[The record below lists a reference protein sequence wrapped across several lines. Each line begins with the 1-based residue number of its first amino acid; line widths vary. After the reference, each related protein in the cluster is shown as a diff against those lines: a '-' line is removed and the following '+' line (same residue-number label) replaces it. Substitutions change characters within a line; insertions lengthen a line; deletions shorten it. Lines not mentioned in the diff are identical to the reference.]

1 MILDKGSETAVSAA
15 GLGGGA
21 RIEKS
26 PAQESRT
33 GEIAAR
39 QPRRMGAS
47 IVKSVAVDRA
57 IQGVGDMT
65 YP

>member
-1 MILDKGSETAVSAA
+1 MILDKDSEAAVSAA

-21 RIEKS
+21 SRAKR
-26 PAQESRT
+26 PAQKSTTE
-33 GEIAAR
+33 EITAR